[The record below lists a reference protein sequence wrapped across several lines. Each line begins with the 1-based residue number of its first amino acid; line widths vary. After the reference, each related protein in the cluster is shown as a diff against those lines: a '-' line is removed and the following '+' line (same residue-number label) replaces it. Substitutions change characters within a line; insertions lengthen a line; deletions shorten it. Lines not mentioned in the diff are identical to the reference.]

1 MVSVMFETIR
11 WRCHVH
17 ANDRRAA
24 ERVVGR
30 LEARLDRPVEI
41 ENYERYCKFP
51 ELAVLRL
58 VSPLG
63 CPTPEHALMAVLE
76 SAWKIATPWSL
87 SSQGSGT
94 HHEFEGI
101 AAANVGAHFSVPGIE
116 WMEFYVSDR
125 AALTK
130 PLSVCS

>member
-1 MVSVMFETIR
+1 MVSAMFETIR

-30 LEARLDRPVEI
+30 IAARLDRPVDI
-41 ENYERYCKFP
+41 ESYERYCKFP

-58 VSPLG
+58 VSPLQ
-63 CPTPEHALMAVLE
+63 CPTPELALMTVLE
-76 SAWKIATPWSL
+76 CAWKIATPWSL
-87 SSQGSGT
+87 GSQGSGV
-94 HHEFEGI
+94 HHEFMGI

-116 WMEFYVSDR
+116 WTEFYVSDR
-125 AALTK
+125 
-130 PLSVCS
+130 P

>member
-1 MVSVMFETIR
+1 MFESIQ

-17 ANDRRAA
+17 ANDRRSA

-30 LEARLDRPVEI
+30 LADRLDRPVEI

-58 VSPLG
+58 VSPLQ
-63 CPTPEHALMAVLE
+63 CPTPERALMTALE
-76 SAWKIATPWSL
+76 CAWKIATPWSL
-87 SSQGSGT
+87 GSQGPGA

-101 AAANVGAHFSVPGIE
+101 AAANIGAHFNVPGIE
-116 WMEFYVSDR
+116 WMEFRITDR
-125 AALTK
+125 H
-130 PLSVCS
+130 